1 MVIFKKTV
9 LCILRIIIGTFSGAI
24 QPVSGAIIS
33 TSFVSFRSKAMSI
46 FNWGIYLGFAASFG
60 IAFITDQETWIY
72 GYIVTGLS
80 GLLVAVLLVLPAIQ
94 EYCSSKKSKPQGNI
108 PEEGEALTDEVK
120 ENDIE
125 KKQSWKDSVIG
136 FFKNFVNFLDGK
148 RQLNVI

>member
-1 MVIFKKTV
+1 
-9 LCILRIIIGTFSGAI
+9 
-24 QPVSGAIIS
+24 
-33 TSFVSFRSKAMSI
+33 MSI

-80 GLLVAVLLVLPAIQ
+80 GLLVAVLLVLPAVQ

-148 RQLNVI
+148 RHFRVGPSAQRIHKSIKCYISLNLDIFQISIIKFILIKDLMRV